1 MGEKKQAAKGWIGIT
16 IIIAIIVGVVF
27 IFLPEESETEQNNI
41 EKSDTSKAQD
51 EALQKEIDDA
61 AWQKKLDA
69 ALEKERLAETKDNE
83 QINNLDPVTIQK
95 IKDEFPILLEDHK
108 KVLRDCQN
116 IDSFEDYRSSLS
128 KLGGK
133 TIEETIE
140 EFEYNHSLIFWD
152 LANKGYDKHP
162 EVKSLFQ
169 ETERG
174 SLDVL
179 YCLDDVYAKYS

>member
-169 ETERG
+169 ETKRA